1 MRPTGKLHVG
11 HYFGALE
18 NYVKYQDDYECYFMV
33 ADLHALTTEYEN
45 PQELRANTEEMVLD
59 WLSAGISPEKSAV
72 FVQSHLPEHS
82 ELHLLLSMLTP
93 LSWLE
98 RNPTYK
104 EQMREMSTRDLQMYG
119 FLGYPVLQA
128 ADILIYKA
136 NAVPVG
142 EDQLP
147 HLELTR
153 EIVRRFNH
161 MYKEEVFPEPQPILT
176 QTPKLP
182 GTDGR
187 KMSKSYDNA
196 VFLSDDADT
205 VHKKIFSMITDP
217 QKIRKNDPG
226 HPEICNVFSHHNVFT
241 KALVP
246 QIEADCKSGALG
258 CVDCK
263 KKLTENMN
271 GWLSPFRERRKKYE
285 AQKGDIKLILSKGK
299 EKASQKARATLND
312 VKKAMGVMLPG
323 GG

>member
-18 NYVKYQDDYECYFMV
+18 NYVKYQDEYECYFMV
-33 ADLHALTTEYEN
+33 ADLHALTTEYED
-45 PQELRANTEEMVLD
+45 PHELRENTLEMVLD
-59 WLSAGISPEKSAV
+59 WLAAGIDPEKSTI

-82 ELHLLLSMLTP
+82 ELHLLLSMLVP

-104 EQMREMSTRDLQMYG
+104 EQLREIETRDLQMYG

-128 ADILIYKA
+128 ADILMYKA
-136 NAVPVG
+136 TAVPVG

-161 MYKEEVFPEPQPILT
+161 MYKTEVFPEPQPILT

-196 VFLSDDADT
+196 IFLSDDAEGAR
-205 VHKKIFSMITDP
+205 KKFFSMITDP
-217 QKIRKNDPG
+217 QKLRKNDPG

-241 KALVP
+241 APEVP
-246 QIEADCKSGALG
+246 QIESDCKSGALG

-271 GWLSPFRERRKKYE
+271 AWLSPFRERRKSYE

-299 EKASQKARATLND
+299 EKASQKAKETLND
-312 VKKAMGVMLPG
+312 VKKVMGVMLPG